1 MDIMSP
7 GLNIAG
13 PQCPIVVNSG
23 STPTSLVWKGLTEFI
38 TMNYWSD
45 SELLLDCHPRVFSK
59 YVNHIFRSYGK
70 IRGGVN
76 EWQLGFREYVLAIH
90 ESKAGSEE
98 ERLKRAFLISNVD
111 RRGVN
116 VADVYKFTGAMLS
129 HGALDPERE
138 ARKLFLRLDPLG
150 HGGGVGEAQFLCEN
164 TPKAPA
170 GRTKTASNR
179 LKMAKPD

>member
-1 MDIMSP
+1 
-7 GLNIAG
+7 
-13 PQCPIVVNSG
+13 
-23 STPTSLVWKGLTEFI
+23 
-38 TMNYWSD
+38 MNYWSD

-70 IRGGVN
+70 IRGGGN

-111 RRGVN
+111 RRGVDVEKD
-116 VADVYKFTGAMLS
+116 VADVYKSTGAL
-129 HGALDPERE
+129 LDPERE

-150 HGGGVGEAQFLCEN
+150 QGGGVGEDQFLSALLQEDGN